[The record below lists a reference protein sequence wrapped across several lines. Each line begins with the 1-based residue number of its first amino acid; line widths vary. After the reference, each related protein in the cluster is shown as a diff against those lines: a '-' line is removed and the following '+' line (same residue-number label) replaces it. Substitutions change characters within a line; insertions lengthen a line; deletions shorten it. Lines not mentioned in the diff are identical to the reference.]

1 MALLNMIFLRRP
13 KAAPAAGPARAAAR
27 AAPAAPRVGARD
39 VPSMVV
45 CDLRDEDVSPIDANT
60 CREPYD
66 QAYDAPAPRGR
77 GRGAR
82 GAGAG
87 RRARPLGLADGTSPG

>member
-1 MALLNMIFLRRP
+1 MALLKYMIFLRRP

-39 VPSMVV
+39 VPSMVG
-45 CDLRDEDVSPIDANT
+45 CDLRDEDVSPIDAN
-60 CREPYD
+60 REP
-66 QAYDAPAPRGR
+66 YDAPAPRGR

-87 RRARPLGLADGTSPG
+87 RRARPLADGTSPG